1 MRRSAEDDRS
11 GGPARRRVLVGQA
24 ARFMV
29 ATGLSATLSLGLP
42 IVLHEFFRVPPQVA
56 VAVAFVVAYLVNFL
70 ALRLVIF
77 SSDRSVQRDF
87 LNFGLSSLA
96 FRGIE
101 YVLFLALFQL
111 LGLNYILA
119 LAAVLCASSIAK
131 FFWYRSIMDG
141 SGRGRAIV

>member
-1 MRRSAEDDRS
+1 MRRSAADDRPA
-11 GGPARRRVLVGQA
+11 GPARRRVLVGQA
-24 ARFMV
+24 IRFLG
-29 ATGLSATLSLGLP
+29 ATGLSATLSMGLP
-42 IVLHEFFRVPPQVA
+42 VVLHELFRVPPQIA
-56 VAVAFVVAYLVNFL
+56 VAIGFVVAYLVNFI

-101 YVLFLALFQL
+101 YVLFLALFQFF
-111 LGLNYILA
+111 GLNYILA
-119 LAAVLCASSIAK
+119 LAAVLFASSIAK

-141 SGRGRAIV
+141 SRGGRAIV